1 MDEPEQY
8 SRKEIVHRI
17 GTFFILLAIGFIVF
31 FFLSDSAG
39 KPSLNYFCFG
49 TILATLGFVFRAQF
63 KRPSPSSGRF
73 GWLKKSSHG
82 KEGKEK

>member
-1 MDEPEQY
+1 MP
-8 SRKEIVHRI
+8 V
-17 GTFFILLAIGFIVF
+17 TFVYALISQA
-31 FFLSDSAG
+31 
-39 KPSLNYFCFG
+39 
-49 TILATLGFVFRAQF
+49 LGFVFRAQF